1 MKKSVLVLLLLL
13 VVLIVTC
20 VYDKTYTIYSTSS
33 AKEIIL
39 VERKNVSKQENTTQ
53 TVGEWRKEIKSTALP
68 VATAPTSTK
77 PVEVKPE
84 PEVAHKPVVKT
95 EKTVEKEAK
104 EETVPSTKPVE
115 VKPEP
120 EVAHKPVVKTE
131 KTIEKEAKKKTV
143 PSTKNSI
150 PAAKVPAILTK
161 EASAPK
167 PVTTDKTKPVTQNAE
182 EKEIVDY
189 LMWALKNRD
198 IALKNRDEVEARIQE
213 LITKALN
220 DRKVVLEERSKNEIA
235 LEKLQTEQINA
246 RDASYESVINPKT
259 TNQGEK

>member
-104 EETVPSTKPVE
+104 
-115 VKPEP
+115 
-120 EVAHKPVVKTE
+120 
-131 KTIEKEAKKKTV
+131 KKTV

-220 DRKVVLEERSKNEIA
+220 DRKVVLEERNKNEVA

>member
-1 MKKSVLVLLLLL
+1 MKKSILVLLSLL

-53 TVGEWRKEIKSTALP
+53 TVGEWRKEIKSTTLP

-95 EKTVEKEAK
+95 EKT
-104 EETVPSTKPVE
+104 
-115 VKPEP
+115 
-120 EVAHKPVVKTE
+120 
-131 KTIEKEAKKKTV
+131 IEKEAKNKTV

-150 PAAKVPAILTK
+150 PAAKVPAILTQ
-161 EASAPK
+161 EASVPK

-220 DRKVVLEERSKNEIA
+220 DRKVVLEERSKNKIA

-246 RDASYESVINPKT
+246 RDASYESVTNPKT

>member
-33 AKEIIL
+33 GKEVIL

-53 TVGEWRKEIKSTALP
+53 TVGEWREEIKSTALP

-84 PEVAHKPVVKT
+84 PEVAHKSVVKT
-95 EKTVEKEAK
+95 EKTV
-104 EETVPSTKPVE
+104 
-115 VKPEP
+115 
-120 EVAHKPVVKTE
+120 
-131 KTIEKEAKKKTV
+131 EKEAKKKTV

-220 DRKVVLEERSKNEIA
+220 DRKVVLEERNKNEVA